1 MDLSQIDPWFKFK
14 LKKTT
19 EREFFMKKLKL
30 FALAALALV
39 GFSGAAN
46 AETVLLASD
55 DFVGISFWVISMGM
69 LAATAFFFMERG
81 SVAAGWR
88 TSVTVAGLIT
98 GIAFI
103 HYMYMRGVWVQTG
116 DSPTVYRYI
125 DWLITVPL
133 QMVEFYLI
141 LAAVR
146 KVPSGIFWRLLI
158 GSTVMLVGGYLGEA
172 GYINAML
179 GFIIGMAGWI
189 YVLYEIFSGEAGKAA
204 AKSGNKALSTAFS
217 ALRMIVTVGWAIYPL
232 GYVFGYLT
240 GGVDAE
246 SLNVIYNL
254 ADFINK
260 IAFGLIIWA
269 AAMSGQGARK

>member
-1 MDLSQIDPWFKFK
+1 
-14 LKKTT
+14 
-19 EREFFMKKLKL
+19 MKKLKL
-30 FALAALALV
+30 FALTVVALMGV
-39 GFSGAAN
+39 TGVAN
-46 AETVLLASD
+46 ADAMLAQD

-69 LAATAFFFMERG
+69 LAATAFFFMETG
-81 SVAAGWR
+81 NVASGWR
-88 TSVTVAGLIT
+88 TSVIVAGLVT

-103 HYMYMRGVWVQTG
+103 HYMYMREVWVTTG

-141 LAAVR
+141 LAAVK

-189 YVLYEIFSGEAGKAA
+189 YVLYEIFSGEAGKTA

-217 ALRMIVTVGWAIYPL
+217 ALRMIVTVG
-232 GYVFGYLT
+232 
-240 GGVDAE
+240 
-246 SLNVIYNL
+246 
-254 ADFINK
+254 
-260 IAFGLIIWA
+260 
-269 AAMSGQGARK
+269 

>member
-1 MDLSQIDPWFKFK
+1 MKR
-14 LKKTT
+14 LKI
-19 EREFFMKKLKL
+19 
-30 FALAALALV
+30 FALASLAFL
-39 GFSGAAN
+39 GFTGVAN

-55 DFVGISFWVISMGM
+55 DFVGITFWVISMGM
-69 LAATAFFFMERG
+69 LAATVFFFAERS

-88 TSVTVAGLIT
+88 TSVTVAGLVT

-103 HYMYMRGVWVQTG
+103 HYIYMRDVWVQTG

-146 KVPSGIFWRLLI
+146 KVSGNIFWRLLI
-158 GSTVMLVGGYLGEA
+158 GSLVMLIGGYLGEA
-172 GYINAML
+172 GYINEML
-179 GFIIGMAGWI
+179 GFIIGIAGWI
-189 YVLYEIFSGEAGKAA
+189 YILYEIFSGEAGKAA
-204 AKSGNKALSTAFS
+204 AKSGNKGLVTAFG
-217 ALRMIVTVGWAIYPL
+217 AMRMIVTIGWAIYPL

-240 GGVDAE
+240 GGIDAN

-260 IAFGLIIWA
+260 IAFGLVIWA
-269 AAMSGQGARK
+269 AAMQNTSARSR

>member
-1 MDLSQIDPWFKFK
+1 MNK
-14 LKKTT
+14 LK
-19 EREFFMKKLKL
+19 M
-30 FALAALALV
+30 FALAAVAFL

-81 SVAAGWR
+81 SVAQGWK

-103 HYMYMRGVWVQTG
+103 HYVYMRGVWVQTG

-141 LAAVR
+141 LSAVR
-146 KVPSGIFWRLLI
+146 KVSGGMFWRLLI
-158 GSTVMLVGGYLGEA
+158 GSLVMLIGGYAGEA
-172 GYINAML
+172 GYINATL
-179 GFIIGMAGWI
+179 GFVIGMGGWI

-204 AKSGNKALSTAFS
+204 AKSGNRALTTAFS

-240 GGVDAE
+240 GGIDAN

-260 IAFGLIIWA
+260 IAFGLVIWA
-269 AAMSGQGARK
+269 AAVSGGRGR